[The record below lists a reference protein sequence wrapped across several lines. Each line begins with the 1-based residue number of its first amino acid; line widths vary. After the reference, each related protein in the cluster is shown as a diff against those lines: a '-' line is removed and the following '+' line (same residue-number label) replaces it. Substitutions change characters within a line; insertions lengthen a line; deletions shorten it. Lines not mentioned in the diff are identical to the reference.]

1 MTYFKLPGLLLVLVL
16 IFGMTFFTS
25 TADAISISTKR
36 LYLSP
41 EKDLA
46 MIYVVSEEPALQKCQ
61 ITVRDSEIGDNSI
74 IQFLPEGKVP
84 TKSPKDLIRFSP
96 RRFEVSPGQFQNVKL
111 SYRRRPGVTD
121 GEYKG
126 LLAIRCQTI
135 TDGNEI
141 NTPKMVTLK
150 PTIVLNVPVIVHT
163 GDIEAN
169 ASFKSLKLS
178 EKHIDV
184 TIETTGNRAI
194 TGDLE
199 IIEKS
204 TGQILTSKQ
213 EMSIYWES
221 PTKKVTLAIDKSFN
235 FPLTVRFK
243 EDPKFG
249 GNLIIEQQITVF

>member
-1 MTYFKLPGLLLVLVL
+1 MTYFKLPALLLVLIL
-16 IFGMTFFTS
+16 GMTFFTS
-25 TADAISISTKR
+25 TVDAISISTKR

-41 EKDLA
+41 KSDLA
-46 MIYVVSEEPALQKCQ
+46 MIYVVSEESALQRCQ
-61 ITVRDSEIGDNSI
+61 ITVRDAEIGDNSI
-74 IQFLPEGKVP
+74 IQLLPEGSVP
-84 TKSPKDLIRFSP
+84 TNSPQNLIRFAP
-96 RRFEVSPGQFQNVKL
+96 RRFEISPGKFQNVKL
-111 SYRRRPGVTD
+111 SYRRRPGVAN

-126 LLAIRCQTI
+126 LVAIKCQTI
-135 TDGNEI
+135 SDGSEI
-141 NTPKMVTLK
+141 DTEKMVTLK
-150 PTIVLNVPVIVHT
+150 PNIVLNVPVIVHT
-163 GDIEAN
+163 DDIAAN
-169 ASFKSLKLS
+169 ASFKSLELS

-204 TGQILTSKQ
+204 TGQVLASKQ

-221 PTKKVTLAIDKSFN
+221 PSKKVTFAIEKNFN